1 MQQVFFISRI
11 RSGPINST
19 RLGESGLHEKDLRQ
33 INYSALTRV
42 LSRRPVLFNVAAMIT
57 TNMPQLVQHL
67 RMLGDVRVLDRN
79 DSIVLH
85 VEKPVNIEHVDDLVC
100 DALFADPLLREEAED
115 HWTIKLYKRDGLR
128 HAGDMRVIPNGDASR
143 YEVQY
148 DA

>member
-1 MQQVFFISRI
+1 
-11 RSGPINST
+11 
-19 RLGESGLHEKDLRQ
+19 
-33 INYSALTRV
+33 
-42 LSRRPVLFNVAAMIT
+42 MIT
-57 TNMPQLVQHL
+57 TNMPQLVQQI

-115 HWTIKLYKRDGLR
+115 HWTIKLYKRDNLR
-128 HAGDMRVIPNGDASR
+128 HAGDLDVIPSGNACKYR
-143 YEVQY
+143 VKY

>member
-1 MQQVFFISRI
+1 MPP
-11 RSGPINST
+11 G
-19 RLGESGLHEKDLRQ
+19 
-33 INYSALTRV
+33 
-42 LSRRPVLFNVAAMIT
+42 MIT

-67 RMLGDVRVLDRN
+67 RMLGDVRVLDRM

-85 VEKPVNIEHVDDLVC
+85 VEKPVDIQVVDDLVC

-115 HWTIKLYKRDGLR
+115 HWTIKLYKRENLR
-128 HAGDMRVIPNGDASR
+128 QSGELLVVPQGGASR